1 MGLGRYSFRAM
12 GSPCALLLY
21 GRSRSELDAVAARAQ
36 QLVLAL
42 EAKYSRYREDSVL
55 SALNRSA
62 GDPAGVV
69 VDAETANLLDYAD
82 TAFRHS
88 QGLFDAT
95 SGALRRVWNFRS
107 GRVPSP
113 HEVREVLRCVG
124 WGRVRWTR
132 PRLVLPVA
140 GMELDFGGFAKEYA
154 VDRVTD
160 LCRELGV
167 AGGMVDLGGDLRAIG
182 PHPDGRPWNVGIRD
196 PRAPERA
203 LRTVPLADAALATSG
218 DYERCMV
225 VDGVRYT
232 HILDPRTGWPVPG
245 LASASV
251 VAPQCLVAGTATT
264 IALLSGERG
273 AARFLD
279 GLGLPNLRVDA
290 RGRVSGSL
298 ASAGSSDRCA
308 RDARPGP
315 AA

>member
-1 MGLGRYSFRAM
+1 
-12 GSPCALLLY
+12 
-21 GRSRSELDAVAARAQ
+21 
-36 QLVLAL
+36 
-42 EAKYSRYREDSVL
+42 VL

-62 GDPAGVV
+62 GDPAGVE
-69 VDAETANLLDYAD
+69 VDEETANLLDYAD

-88 QGLFDAT
+88 GGLFDPT

-107 GRVPSP
+107 GRLPSAD
-113 HEVREVLRCVG
+113 EVRAVLACVG
-124 WGRVRWTR
+124 WQRVRWSR
-132 PRLVLPVA
+132 PRLVLPEP
-140 GMELDFGGFAKEYA
+140 GTELDFGGFVKEYA

-167 AGGMVDLGGDLRAIG
+167 RHGMVDLGGDLRALG
-182 PHPDGRPWNVGIRD
+182 PHPDGAPWRVGIRD

-203 LRTVPLADAALATSG
+203 IGTVPLADAALATSG

-232 HILDPRTGWPVPG
+232 HILDPRSGWPVSG

-264 IALLSGERG
+264 VALLSGERAG
-273 AARFLD
+273 ARFLD
-279 GLGLPNLRVDA
+279 RLGLPNLRVDS

-298 ASAGSSDRCA
+298 ASAGSSGRCA
-308 RDARPGP
+308 AGDRPGR